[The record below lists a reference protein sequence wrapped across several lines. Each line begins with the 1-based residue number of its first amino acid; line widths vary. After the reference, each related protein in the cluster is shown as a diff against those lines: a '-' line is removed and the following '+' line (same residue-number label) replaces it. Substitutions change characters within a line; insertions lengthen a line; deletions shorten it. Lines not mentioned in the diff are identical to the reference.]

1 MPEITLWKMQMTAWK
16 VVNAGYTGRSLYF
29 TGGNSVKKCFVLIL
43 GVCLLIFTQTFVF
56 AGGQQEGKAEEMPED
71 VVQWLRENKIGP
83 YQEETVDYDALYQ
96 AALKEEGP
104 VVVYASSSR
113 GPKSLA
119 KGFYE
124 KYPGIEVEW
133 NTIGTSEGIERL
145 ISEQSSGIYNN
156 DILFVSDFPV
166 QVNVLNAANM
176 LFPWVPPELRS
187 VIPENF
193 QKPLLA
199 HRYEA
204 RVLFYNDSAYKNAP
218 VESWWDLTRP
228 EWSRNLVLEDPRV
241 SASSLDFFTT
251 IVLNADEMAEEYK
264 RVFGKPIELTTENA
278 GYEFIKMIAEN
289 KPQLIERDS
298 KGRFIAEPGQTN
310 PPLGMCFAFSRI
322 RDAGKPDHGNLTWAV
337 ATNLKPKA
345 GLLYP
350 SGINIAYK
358 APHPNSAKLVVRWLL
373 GDEKGGSGMSPWFVP
388 GNWPSRI
395 DVTETPQHPYLE
407 GHSWPVTDLEWW
419 NMDAEKLFQ
428 EKTKVLEFIQE
439 HF

>member
-1 MPEITLWKMQMTAWK
+1 M
-16 VVNAGYTGRSLYF
+16 
-29 TGGNSVKKCFVLIL
+29 KKNTSFICLVGFLIL
-43 GVCLLIFTQTFVF
+43 IQFSVF
-56 AGGQQEGKAEEMPED
+56 AGGKSEKQESENKMPKDVAE
-71 VVQWLRENKIGP
+71 WLQNNKIGP
-83 YQEETVDYDALYQ
+83 YQEDSVDYDAIYQ

-113 GPKSLA
+113 GPKSLG

-145 ISEQSSGIYNN
+145 ISEQSAGIYNA
-156 DILFVSDFPV
+156 DILFVSDFPT

-176 LFPWVPPELRS
+176 VFPWVPQELRS

-204 RVLFYNDSAYKNAP
+204 RVLFYNDSSYDKAP
-218 VESWWDLTRP
+218 VESWWDLTKP
-228 EWSRNLVLEDPRV
+228 EWSKNIVLEDPRV
-241 SASSLDFFTT
+241 SGSSLDFFTT

-264 RVFGKPIELTTENA
+264 RVFGKPIKLTTPNA
-278 GYEFIKMIAEN
+278 GYEFIKMIAANE
-289 KPQLIERDS
+289 PQLVQRDS
-298 KGRFIAEPGQTN
+298 KGRFIAEPGQDN

-322 RDAGKPDHGNLTWAV
+322 RDAGKPDHGNLTWTV
-337 ATNLKPKA
+337 ATDLKPKA

-350 SGINIAYK
+350 SGVNIAYK
-358 APHPNSAKLVVRWLL
+358 APHPNSAKLVVQWLL
-373 GDEKGGSGMSPWFVP
+373 GDENGGKGMSPWFVP
-388 GNWPSRI
+388 GNWPSRV
-395 DVTETPQHPYLE
+395 DVKETPKHPYVE

-419 NMDAEKLFQ
+419 YMEPGKLFS

-439 HF
+439 NF